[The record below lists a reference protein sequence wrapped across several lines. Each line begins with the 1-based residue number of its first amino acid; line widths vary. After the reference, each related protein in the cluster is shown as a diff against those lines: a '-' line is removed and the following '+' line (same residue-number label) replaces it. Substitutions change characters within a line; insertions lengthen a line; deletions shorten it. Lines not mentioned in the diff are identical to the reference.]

1 MDDVHVLTM
10 EKNIKETFDHSHK
23 NASDRWTDKQDGRTE
38 GRKDGRTDKQMHQ
51 RSGRQKADEPTN
63 NWIVDEQSDK
73 YNKLVLNNR
82 LILRPTSD
90 T

>member
-1 MDDVHVLTM
+1 MADVHFLTM
-10 EKNIKETFDHSHK
+10 EKNIKETFHHSHK
-23 NASDRWTDKQDGRTE
+23 NASDGWTDKQDGRT
-38 GRKDGRTDKQMHQ
+38 D
-51 RSGRQKADEPTN
+51 RQTNHDELTN